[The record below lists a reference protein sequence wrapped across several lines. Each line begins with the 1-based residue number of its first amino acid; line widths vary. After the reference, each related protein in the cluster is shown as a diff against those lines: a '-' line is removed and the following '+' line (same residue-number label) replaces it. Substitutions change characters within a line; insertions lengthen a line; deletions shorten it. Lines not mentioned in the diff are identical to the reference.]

1 MYAAGMLGTRKLR
14 PAIEKGTDAV
24 RKADASL
31 KICVGLMAVTLV
43 IAVCTLAAVLATR
56 PARA

>member
-1 MYAAGMLGTRKLR
+1 MYAEGMMGTRSLK
-14 PAIEKGTDAV
+14 AAAEKGTEAV

-31 KICVGLMAVTLV
+31 RLCLGLIAATLAAVL
-43 IAVCTLAAVLATR
+43 CTLAAVLASR